1 MAERRYTKSHE
12 WLTADGKTVTVGIT
26 DFAQSQLGD
35 VVFLDLPAPGRK
47 LAAGESF
54 GVVESVK
61 AASDL
66 YSPVSG
72 RITAVNEKLAAH
84 PELINSD
91 PYGDG
96 WILKLELA
104 GELPDG
110 LLDRSRLQESRRGL
124 ATCLTSFTLP
134 RTGLQCSRPS
144 VLPRWTIFSSTSRAR
159 FASSRWR
166 SLPGFPN
173 SKRWRRWRR
182 WPPAIESLLTG

>member
-12 WLTADGKTVTVGIT
+12 WLTAEGKSVTVGIT

-35 VVFLDLPAPGRK
+35 VVFLELPAPGRK
-47 LAAGESF
+47 LEAGESF

-72 RITAVNEKLAAH
+72 RITAVNDKLAAH

-96 WILKLELA
+96 WILKLELSGA
-104 GELPDG
+104 LPDG
-110 LLDRSRLQESRRGL
+110 LLDE
-124 ATCLTSFTLP
+124 AAYKK
-134 RTGLQCSRPS
+134 
-144 VLPRWTIFSSTSRAR
+144 VAE
-159 FASSRWR
+159 A
-166 SLPGFPN
+166 
-173 SKRWRRWRR
+173 
-182 WPPAIESLLTG
+182 

>member
-12 WLTADGKTVTVGIT
+12 WLIADGKNVTVGIT

-35 VVFLDLPAPGRK
+35 VVFLELPAPGRK

-72 RITAVNEKLAAH
+72 RITAVNDKLAAH

-104 GELPDG
+104 GDLPDG
-110 LLDRSRLQESRRGL
+110 LLDE
-124 ATCLTSFTLP
+124 AAYKK
-134 RTGLQCSRPS
+134 
-144 VLPRWTIFSSTSRAR
+144 VAE
-159 FASSRWR
+159 A
-166 SLPGFPN
+166 
-173 SKRWRRWRR
+173 
-182 WPPAIESLLTG
+182 